1 MSQKTDGGAPAKK
14 SKKPLLGITW
24 GTWVALALLIPVCVM
39 TFNLYRSW
47 TALKGELGTMQA
59 THNTL
64 VERNKV
70 LSKVFDN
77 LQNKSFQICNKTADT
92 VTVNWL
98 AAAYQN
104 GKNMVAFDS
113 SRCPDWKTPVLVP
126 GDARMLTLNSD
137 EACNWTGGEVV
148 FYSMQYTRE
157 SEEAVNTV
165 NYAGHFKNYDRDC
178 HNIQ

>member
-1 MSQKTDGGAPAKK
+1 MSKKTDGGVPAKK
-14 SKKPLLGITW
+14 SKPLLGITW

-47 TALKGELGTMQA
+47 SALGKRLA
-59 THNTL
+59 DLKAAHNTL
-64 VERNKV
+64 VARNLV

-77 LQNKSFQICNKTADT
+77 LQNKQFQICNKTADT

-98 AAAYQN
+98 AAASQD
-104 GKNMVAFDS
+104 GKGIRSFDS
-113 SRCPDWKTPVLVP
+113 SQCRDFKAPVLVS

-137 EACNWTGGEVV
+137 QDNCNWGGDVV
-148 FYSMQYTRE
+148 YYAMQYTRE
-157 SEEAVNTV
+157 SDDAVNTINFV
-165 NYAGHFKNYDRDC
+165 GHFKGYDRDC